1 MMNYPDNIIN
11 ETIDYTIF
19 YKLITEAN
27 GIFN

>member
-1 MMNYPDNIIN
+1 MINCSNNIIN
-11 ETIDYTIF
+11 KTIDCTIF